1 MPVNVRHD
9 FTQMSFSLRSD
20 KNNVKDGFYRDNK
33 DPQRLTSR
41 ITKVD
46 NSKEESPSSR
56 CKSHWPPGRAAS
68 EDDGAEVI
76 SLTEI
81 ICEGKALR
89 LQAESL
95 LDSGVDSPLSRGWQG
110 GFFKRLLVGAGILTG
125 AGVLGYQCY
134 AGKESIAGQKANLAQ
149 PYPKEARINP
159 FIPYYDSSGIRNNS
173 FSNVDRHR
181 DSTHDEVRHRRRHVP
196 QSPGTQRNYL
206 VERQLM
212 EKEFI
217 KIKSDIFIFKI
228 IAEDLSALKEINER
242 HRNYL
247 QLVISNTVNI
257 VDSAITS
264 LLRPSNRYNNIRPV
278 IDDYLGRA
286 LLRHLDLDIENIKIS
301 DYKNYFDAR
310 KVFEEQ
316 IKGELEQPFLVDI
329 NHDKV
334 FIDKL
339 IINLAKMRNYLAR
352 GCDRYD
358 NNCLNFIYVN
368 KKKDTAVFEKEN
380 SLSPLIA
387 TIGDQILPKIGYDK
401 LDIII
406 TEDFFKLCTVDAS
419 NVVIHELAHYFTAT
433 TDLFEIKRES
443 NCEKSPAT
451 AINHSSVIEQLSF
464 AEERLSH
471 LKDDIESYISNNW
484 DNISIQIEDIL
495 ARIPNYPAEGVQM
508 EQINIFLEYY
518 RNYPEFRKNINHRAT
533 DYYSNLIIA
542 LASQQFKHDG
552 KIPLAAV
559 EGLKDS

>member
-1 MPVNVRHD
+1 
-9 FTQMSFSLRSD
+9 MSFSQRPD
-20 KNNVKDGFYRDNK
+20 NNNVKDGFYRDNK
-33 DPQRLTSR
+33 DPQLLTSR

-56 CKSHWPPGRAAS
+56 CKTQWPPGRAAS

-134 AGKESIAGQKANLAQ
+134 AGRESIAGQKANLAQ
-149 PYPKEARINP
+149 PYPKEPPVNP
-159 FIPYYDSSGIRNNS
+159 FIPFYDSSGMRNNS
-173 FSNVDRHR
+173 LSNVERHR

-264 LLRPSNRYNNIRPV
+264 LLRSSNRYNTIRPV

-286 LLRHLDLDIENIKIS
+286 LLRHLDLNIENIKIS

-316 IKGELEQPFLVDI
+316 IKGELKQPFLVDI
-329 NHDKV
+329 IHDKV

-368 KKKDTAVFEKEN
+368 KKKDTKIFEKEN

-419 NVVIHELAHYFTAT
+419 NVIVHELAHYFTAT
-433 TDLFEIKRES
+433 TDFFEIKRES

-451 AINHSSVIEQLSF
+451 ATNHSSVIEQLSF

-484 DNISIQIEDIL
+484 GNISIQIEDIL
-495 ARIPNYPAEGVQM
+495 ARIPSYPAEGVRM

-518 RNYPEFRKNINHRAT
+518 RNHPEFRKNINHRAT

-552 KIPLAAV
+552 KIPLSAV
-559 EGLKDS
+559 ERLKDS